1 MDIDTIHQ
9 ASQNRFPCPHMKNTL
24 FLVELAAYIYRCKN
38 DQNEKE
44 GSRKEQWVLDY

>member
-24 FLVELAAYIYRCKN
+24 FLVELATYIYIYRCKN

-44 GSRKEQWVLDY
+44 GSRKE